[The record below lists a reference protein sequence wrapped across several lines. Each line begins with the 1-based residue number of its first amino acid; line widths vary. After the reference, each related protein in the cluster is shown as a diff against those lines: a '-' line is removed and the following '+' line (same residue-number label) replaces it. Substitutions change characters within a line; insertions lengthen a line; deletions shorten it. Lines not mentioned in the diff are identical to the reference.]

1 MIKVLV
7 VDDHPLFREGIA
19 TLLQSTDIA
28 ELIGEATNG
37 EEAVDLALRLKPD
50 VILMDLN
57 LPIKNGI
64 EATRIITDSLPNVG
78 ILVLTMF
85 DDDDSVFSALK
96 AGARG
101 YLLKGANRMETLR
114 AIQAIANGESIFSPA
129 IAVNLLDFFK
139 VFLPAPTLIFPELTE
154 REKGI
159 LELIVAGKENADIAR
174 HFGITLKTVRNHI
187 SNIYSKLHVADR
199 AEAIAQAKNKG
210 MGKKRF

>member
-28 ELIGEATNG
+28 ELVGEATNG
-37 EEAVDLALRLKPD
+37 EEAIELALRIKPD

-64 EATRIITDSLPNVG
+64 EATRIITKNSPTIG

-101 YLLKGANRMETLR
+101 YLLKGANRTETIR

-129 IAVNLLDFFK
+129 IAGNLLEFFK
-139 VFLPAPTLIFPELTE
+139 DFQPTPPLIFPQLTDRE
-154 REKGI
+154 RDI
-159 LELIVAGKENADIAR
+159 LERIVAGKENAEIAKNL
-174 HFGITLKTVRNHI
+174 GITLKTVRNHI
-187 SNIYSKLHVADR
+187 SNIYSKLQVADR
-199 AEAIAQAKNKG
+199 AEAIAQAKNEG
-210 MGKKRF
+210 MGKKKF

>member
-19 TLLQSTDIA
+19 TLLQSTEMA

-37 EEAVDLALRLKPD
+37 EEAVHLAFSLKPD

-64 EATRIITDSLPNVG
+64 EATRIISNKFPDIG

-101 YLLKGANRMETLR
+101 YLLKGANRTETLR
-114 AIQAIANGESIFSPA
+114 AIQAVANGESIFSPA
-129 IAVNLLDFFK
+129 IAGNLLEFFRE
-139 VFLPAPTLIFPELTE
+139 FQPPPSLIFPQLTE
-154 REKGI
+154 RERDI
-159 LELIVAGKENADIAR
+159 LEQIVDGKENMAIAR
-174 HFGITLKTVRNHI
+174 SLGITLKTVRNHI
-187 SNIYSKLHVADR
+187 SNIYSKLQVADR
-199 AEAIAQAKNKG
+199 AEAIAQAKNEG
-210 MGKKRF
+210 MGKKRI

>member
-7 VDDHPLFREGIA
+7 VDDHPLFREGIG

-37 EEAVDLALRLKPD
+37 EEAIDLALRLKPD

-139 VFLPAPTLIFPELTE
+139 VFQPAPTLIFPELTE

-187 SNIYSKLHVADR
+187 SNIYSKLQVADR

>member
-19 TLLQSTDIA
+19 TLLQSTDDA
-28 ELIGEATNG
+28 ELIGVATNG
-37 EEAVDLALRLKPD
+37 EEAVELALRLQPD

-64 EATRIITDSLPNVG
+64 DATRIITKQNPSIG

-101 YLLKGANRMETLR
+101 YLLKGANRTETIR
-114 AIQAIANGESIFSPA
+114 AIHAIANGESIFSQS
-129 IAVNLLDFFK
+129 IAARMLEFFK
-139 VFLPAPTLIFPELTE
+139 NVNPLPTLVFPQLTE
-154 REKGI
+154 RERDI
-159 LELIVAGKENADIAR
+159 LELIVEGKDNSEISR
-174 HFGITLKTVRNHI
+174 LLGITLKTVRNHI
-187 SNIYSKLHVADR
+187 SNIYSKLQVADR
-199 AEAIAQAKNKG
+199 AEAIAHAKNEG
-210 MGKKRF
+210 MGKKKY